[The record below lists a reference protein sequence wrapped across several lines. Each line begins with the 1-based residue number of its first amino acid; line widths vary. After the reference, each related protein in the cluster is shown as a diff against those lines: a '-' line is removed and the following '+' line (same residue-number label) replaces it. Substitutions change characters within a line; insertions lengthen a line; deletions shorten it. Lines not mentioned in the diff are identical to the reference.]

1 MDYFF
6 VFFGCG
12 IPYKWDFIALWVDY
26 TARQKRKGFYAAFG
40 STVLTFACETSNVK
54 LKNQLLIVHFKHRGF
69 EFETMVFLTK
79 KCHGF
84 GG

>member
-26 TARQKRKGFYAAFG
+26 TARQKRKVFM
-40 STVLTFACETSNVK
+40 
-54 LKNQLLIVHFKHRGF
+54 LLLDRQY
-69 EFETMVFLTK
+69 
-79 KCHGF
+79 
-84 GG
+84 